1 MSDSPYIVTVDTNN
15 FQQQVIDRSIE
26 VPVLVD
32 FWAEW
37 CAPCQS
43 LMPILVNLA
52 EQYQG
57 QFILAKI
64 NIDEQQA
71 LAQHFAIR
79 SVPTLKLFRHGEEV
93 EEVMGGQPESVFR
106 AMIDK
111 YRERPA
117 DKMRLQA
124 AHAQQA
130 GDYIQAI
137 NLLKQAIES
146 EPDYFILQFDLANV
160 YLENNQ
166 LTEAQAIYDSL
177 PANIQTDPEGQVLQ
191 SQLNLLRV
199 IADAPSLEQLQ
210 TIVANDEHNLQALHQ
225 LAVREVIAGEYE
237 MAMEHFLT
245 LMKRNRTFED
255 DAGRKGLLS
264 VFTILGN
271 QSALVKR
278 YRSKMS
284 SLLH

>member
-1 MSDSPYIVTVDTNN
+1 MSDAPYIVTVDINN
-15 FQQQVIDRSIE
+15 FQQQVIERSLG

-43 LMPILVNLA
+43 LMPVLVGLA
-52 EQYQG
+52 EEYQG
-57 QFILAKI
+57 QFVLAKV
-64 NIDEQQA
+64 NIDEQQE
-71 LAQHFAIR
+71 LAQHFGIR

-93 EEVMGGQPESVFR
+93 EEIMGGQPESAFR

-117 DKMRLQA
+117 DKIRIQA
-124 AHAQQA
+124 AHAQQS
-130 GDYIQAI
+130 GDYAQATD
-137 NLLKQAIES
+137 LLKQAIAA
-146 EPDYFILQFDLANV
+146 EPDYHILQFDLANV

-166 LTEAQAIYDSL
+166 ITEAQAIYDSL
-177 PANIQTDPEGQVLQ
+177 PANIQTDPEGVALQ
-191 SQLNLLRV
+191 SQLNLLSV
-199 IADAPSLEQLQ
+199 IVDAPSLDVLQ
-210 TIVANDEHNLQALHQ
+210 QTVANDDTNLQALHQ
-225 LAVREVIAGEYE
+225 LAVREVVMGEYE
-237 MAMEHFLT
+237 QAMVHFLT
-245 LMKRNRTFED
+245 LMKRDRKFEQ

-264 VFTILGN
+264 VFSILGN
-271 QSALVKR
+271 QSELVKR